1 MAGQT
6 EKTGGK
12 PRETAKP
19 LLGGQAVIEGVMMR
33 GPSTLAIAVRRP
45 DGTIALSRRKLA
57 ARANPVLKWPIVRGC
72 VAFIDTLRW
81 GIDALLYSANESSPD
96 DEQLS
101 RADLTVAVALA
112 FGLVILLF
120 FVAPTLAMHF
130 LHGRVRGAAAL
141 NLVEGLIR
149 LLFFLAYLAVVARA
163 KDVQRVLAYHG
174 AEHKA
179 IHCYEAGLPLTP
191 ENARRF
197 STLHPRCGTAFL
209 LIVFVIAIIVYSFF
223 GWPHP
228 LLRVAVRMALLP
240 VIAGIAYEVLK
251 YLARSRSWAARALVQ
266 PGLLLQRF
274 TTREPDDSMLEVA
287 IAALQAVRDA
297 GDDVSV

>member
-1 MAGQT
+1 MAEQ
-6 EKTGGK
+6 
-12 PRETAKP
+12 KP

-45 DGTIALSRRKLA
+45 DGTIALTRRALA
-57 ARANPVLKWPIVRGC
+57 VRSGPVFRWPIVRGC

-81 GIDALLYSANESSPD
+81 GIDALLYSANESSPA

-101 RADLTVAVALA
+101 RTDLTLAVTLA

-120 FVAPTLAMHF
+120 FVAPTLAIRF
-130 LHGRVRGAAAL
+130 LPDRVRGAAAL

-149 LLFFLAYLAVVARA
+149 LLFFLIYLAVVARA

-174 AEHKA
+174 AEHKT
-179 IHCYEAGLPLTP
+179 IHCYETGLPLTP

-209 LIVFVIAIIVYSFF
+209 LIVFVVAIIIYSFF

-228 LLRVAVRMALLP
+228 LLRVVVRLALLP
-240 VIAGIAYEVLK
+240 VIAGVAYEVLK

-266 PGLLLQRF
+266 PGLLLQRL
-274 TTREPDDSMLEVA
+274 TTREPDDAMLAVA

-297 GDDVSV
+297 GEDVSV